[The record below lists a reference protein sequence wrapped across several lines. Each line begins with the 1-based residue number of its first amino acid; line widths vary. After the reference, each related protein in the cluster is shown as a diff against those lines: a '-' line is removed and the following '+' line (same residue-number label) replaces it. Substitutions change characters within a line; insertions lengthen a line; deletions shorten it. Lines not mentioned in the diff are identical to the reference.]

1 MKRLPD
7 QADEALT
14 GSQSGQPGDNI
25 TDEQS
30 MARGFKSV
38 MIFGAGINQLELIRE
53 AKALGLV
60 TVVIDPQDEPPG
72 KAEADHFF
80 RIDGNDYDS
89 TKAVAL
95 ENNVSGIVTGQM
107 EKPLRLMAHLA
118 RELGFVFN
126 SPEVTERCIDK
137 WLMKEALTANHVP
150 CARGVLLKPG
160 EQIRL
165 PDTIGYPVIIKPRDA
180 FSSRGVY
187 KCEDQ
192 KDVEKHLKESS
203 AFSSTG
209 DVIIE
214 EFLQGREYSVEAL
227 TWNGETTIVQFTEKF
242 ITPYPRTVELGHLQP
257 AGLDIAK
264 RMEVSA
270 IVMKALKAL
279 GVMNSASHTEVMV
292 TDKGP
297 YIIEV
302 GARLGGDFIGSY
314 LTRSS
319 TGMSMDR
326 AAVEIA
332 MGFKPSHTLS
342 FRAFS
347 MIKYLEMPEGRIVE
361 EVLPYDDILAMP
373 GVVFATLFVK
383 PGDIIRPVSHSAL
396 RPGCIVAEADT
407 RGEVRAR
414 TERYAAL
421 LEKKIILK

>member
-95 ENNVSGIVTGQM
+95 ENNVSGIVTVQM

-118 RELGFVFN
+118 RELCFVFN

-187 KCEDQ
+187 RCADAG
-192 KDVEKHLKESS
+192 DIESYIAES
-203 AFSSTG
+203 RSFSSSG

-214 EFLQGREYSVEAL
+214 EFLQGMEYSVEAV
-227 TWNGETTIVQFTEKF
+227 TFNGETTIVQITEKY
-242 ITPYPRTVELGHLQP
+242 ITPYPRTVEMGHLQP
-257 AGLDIAK
+257 AD
-264 RMEVSA
+264 
-270 IVMKALKAL
+270 
-279 GVMNSASHTEVMV
+279 
-292 TDKGP
+292 
-297 YIIEV
+297 
-302 GARLGGDFIGSY
+302 
-314 LTRSS
+314 
-319 TGMSMDR
+319 
-326 AAVEIA
+326 
-332 MGFKPSHTLS
+332 
-342 FRAFS
+342 
-347 MIKYLEMPEGRIVE
+347 LEM
-361 EVLPYDDILAMP
+361 
-373 GVVFATLFVK
+373 T
-383 PGDIIRPVSHSAL
+383 
-396 RPGCIVAEADT
+396 
-407 RGEVRAR
+407 VRMQM
-414 TERYAAL
+414 
-421 LEKKIILK
+421 